1 MKDFN
6 IPFPVRTDSYKTGH
20 YMMYPPNP
28 KKMVAYGE
36 FRKGYP
42 GIDDNRIVFFGMRY
56 IVENVLNHKWTV
68 EEVEEADKFFAT
80 HNAGFTPY
88 PFPKNLFLKFIKENN
103 GYFPI
108 KVEALAEGS
117 VIYPHTPVYQI
128 TAEEPYAVLCTY
140 LETLLTMIWYPTTV
154 ATLSRH
160 ARTLIEGFFN
170 KTVDTENF
178 WKLDSRLHD
187 FGYRGCTSQEQ
198 AIIGG
203 VAHLLNFG
211 GSDTMSAAYY
221 AQFHLNE
228 GRPVATSIPA
238 TEHSVMTSYATE
250 QEAVERMMEMFG
262 QNELVN
268 KLGIFATVGDSYN
281 YKNFLTKIVPAV
293 ASKYAGKYGLWVLR
307 PDSGN
312 PVECVIQGLRAAE
325 KAFGVTLNKKGYK
338 VLNGAAVIQGDG
350 ITIVEIGNILEA
362 TQQEGFSVENVAF
375 GMGAGLLQKLN
386 RDTLSMATKLSHIT
400 YNTGAFQDI
409 MKRPSD
415 DKGKYSLPGVMK
427 VVCEDAPGV
436 LKVFPVET
444 ETKFPNVLEVV
455 YDKAPIDI
463 QWPSFD
469 HLKTKI
475 NHLFTVV
482 PAKGDAIST
491 QMYHKIAELIDKK
504 GL

>member
-1 MKDFN
+1 MKSIND
-6 IPFPVRTDSYKTGH
+6 IPFPVRTDSYKAGH
-20 YMMYPPNP
+20 YMMYPNAE
-28 KKMVAYGE
+28 KMVAYGE
-36 FRKGYP
+36 LRKAYP
-42 GIDDNRIVFFGMRY
+42 GIDDDRIVFFGIRY

-68 EEVEEADKFFAT
+68 EEVEEADKFFQT
-80 HNAGFTPY
+80 HNAAFTPY

-108 KVEALAEGS
+108 KVEALEEGS
-117 VIYPHTPVYQI
+117 VIYPHTPIYQI
-128 TAEEPYAVLCTY
+128 TAEAPYAHLCTY

-160 ARTLIEGFFN
+160 ARTLIEGFFQ
-170 KTVDTENF
+170 KTVDPESF

-198 AIIGG
+198 AVIGG

-250 QEAVERMMEMFG
+250 QEAVERMMQMFG

-281 YKNFLTKIVPAV
+281 YTNFLDKIVPAV
-293 ASKYAGKYGLWVLR
+293 AQKFAGKFGLWVLR
-307 PDSGN
+307 PDSGD
-312 PVECVIQGLRAAE
+312 PVECVLQGLHAAE
-325 KAFGVTLNKKGYK
+325 KAFGTVLNKKGYK
-338 VLNGAAVIQGDG
+338 VINNAAVIQGDG
-350 ITIVEIGNILEA
+350 ITITEIGKILDAAEKA
-362 TQQEGFSVENVAF
+362 GFSAENIAF

-400 YNTGAFQDI
+400 YNTGATLDI

-415 DKGKYSLPGVMK
+415 DKGKYSLPGIMK
-427 VVCEDAPGV
+427 VAADKDTLS
-436 LKVFPVET
+436 LKVYPAET
-444 ETKFPNVLEVV
+444 EVDKNMLQVV
-455 YDKAPIDI
+455 YDKGPVDI
-463 QWPSFD
+463 KWLTFD
-469 HLKTKI
+469 ELKARI
-475 NHLFTVV
+475 NTLMTIV
-482 PAKGDAIST
+482 PAHGDAIST
-491 QMYHKIAELIDKK
+491 QMYHKIAGLVTKK